1 MNKSSNMNDSES
13 MEEGGGIDMGEEM
26 NINNTKTINNNGN
39 GLLERIYDEGQGGKF
54 NDLIKNPTKI
64 KAVKAFIT
72 EDDIENMLN
81 VPPDKTKTGFNE
93 GREGG
98 MNGTMNHVSGNMQ
111 DLLSITGFKIIDKLP
126 PTSGDLKNKT
136 NSMIDRFRVSF
147 NDFDSTS
154 GNNTLM
160 GATKS
165 KWTNNVNIEPKLSR
179 PTTTIINLGKKY
191 NVNKEES
198 KNKEKKEEKINEQ
211 DELNKMMAKENP
223 LEELNKEIDE
233 SDQDEYMNL
242 IHKFLRDAF
251 KGRDHKMD
259 FVYFLPSNNEN
270 YYKLT
275 PKTFNDIADKKT
287 YYTLS
292 SKGLTVYIDKKP
304 REFIKLAEWMNE
316 RQRYDVIAEIPF
328 FKNFKIWRII
338 TMWRKNIFKQKKIA
352 YQNELQNSLLFNNE
366 DYNTRLIEHK
376 KYCNEILFLK
386 VVDMKVGL
394 DSNSFKKFQD
404 MQIELRKRTKRK

>member
-1 MNKSSNMNDSES
+1 MNDTES
-13 MEEGGGIDMGEEM
+13 MGDGGGLDMNEEM
-26 NINNTKTINNNGN
+26 NMNNTKTVKAQSNN
-39 GLLERIYDEGQGGKF
+39 LLERIYDQGQAEKF

-72 EDDIENMLN
+72 DDDIENMLN
-81 VPPDKTKTGFNE
+81 LPPDKTKTGFNE
-93 GREGG
+93 GLQSGG
-98 MNGTMNHVSGNMQ
+98 MNRTTKHVSGNMQ
-111 DLLSITGFKIIDKLP
+111 DLLSNTGFKIIDKLP
-126 PTSGDLKNKT
+126 PTTGDVKNKT
-136 NSMIDRFRVSF
+136 NSMIDRFRVTF
-147 NDFDSTS
+147 NDFDDAKEM
-154 GNNTLM
+154 M
-160 GATKS
+160 GRTKT
-165 KWTNNVNIEPKLSR
+165 KWTNESNLEPKLSR

-191 NVNKEES
+191 NL
-198 KNKEKKEEKINEQ
+198 KKEETKNNEIK
-211 DELNKMMAKENP
+211 EEKSNEIEEIKLENENP

-259 FVYFLPSNNEN
+259 FVYFLPSNSEN

-275 PKTFNDIADKKT
+275 PKTFNEIADKKT

-338 TMWRKNIFKQKKIA
+338 TMWRKNFI
-352 YQNELQNSLLFNNE
+352 
-366 DYNTRLIEHK
+366 
-376 KYCNEILFLK
+376 
-386 VVDMKVGL
+386 
-394 DSNSFKKFQD
+394 
-404 MQIELRKRTKRK
+404 